1 MQKHI
6 KKMSVIGQIKHLVD
20 EHQVF
25 IAIIMLITFVVA
37 VFFYQDSKTF
47 QVSIICFA
55 ALSGVFRWLRQ
66 L

>member
-6 KKMSVIGQIKHLVD
+6 KKMSLMGRIKHLVD
-20 EHQVF
+20 EHPTI
-25 IAIIMLITFVVA
+25 IAIIMLIAFAVA

-47 QVSIICFA
+47 QVSIVCFA
-55 ALSGVFRWLRQ
+55 ALSGFFRWLRQ